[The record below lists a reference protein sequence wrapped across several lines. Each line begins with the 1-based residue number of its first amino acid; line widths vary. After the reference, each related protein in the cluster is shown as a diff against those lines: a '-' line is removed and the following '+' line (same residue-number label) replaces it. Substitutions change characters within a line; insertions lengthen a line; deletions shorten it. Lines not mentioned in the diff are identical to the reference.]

1 MNNLLRQISNTPV
14 TNSVISGLYPNIK
27 AINKKIS
34 ELERSDA
41 LVRLKRGLYVAS
53 PEITNTPLSTE
64 LIANHLYSPSYVSC
78 LTALRFYGLIPEG
91 VFFTQSMT
99 IKRGR
104 SFDTKIGHFQY
115 FTCSKEAFA
124 IGVTME
130 KTSNN
135 QQFLIA
141 TPEKALCDLIATTPS
156 LNLRY
161 KRETEEYLE
170 QSLRLDMEEFYKM
183 RLSIFQEYATIG
195 RKANSVQQIIN
206 LLCNS

>member
-1 MNNLLRQISNTPV
+1 MNNLLREISNIPV
-14 TNSVISGLYPNIK
+14 TNSVISSLHPNIK

-34 ELERSDA
+34 ELEHSNA
-41 LVRLKRGLYVAS
+41 LIRLNRGLYVAS
-53 PEITNTPLSTE
+53 PEITHTPLSTE

-78 LTALRFYGLIPEG
+78 LTALRFYGLIPED
-91 VFFTQSMT
+91 VFITQSMT

-104 SFDTKIGHFQY
+104 TFNTKLGCFQY

-124 IGVTME
+124 VGITIAKV
-130 KTSNN
+130 SN

-141 TPEKALCDLIATTPS
+141 TPEKALCDFIATSPS

-170 QSLRLDMEEFYKM
+170 EYLRLDMEEFYKM
-183 RLSIFQEYATIG
+183 RISIFQEYATVG
-195 RKANSVQQIIN
+195 KKANSVQQIIN
-206 LLCNS
+206 LLVKS

>member
-1 MNNLLRQISNTPV
+1 MNNLLIQISNTPV

-34 ELERSDA
+34 ELEHSNA
-41 LVRLKRGLYVAS
+41 LIRLKRGLYVAS
-53 PEITNTPLSTE
+53 PKITNVPLSTE
-64 LIANHLYSPSYVSC
+64 IIANHLYSPSYVSC
-78 LTALRFYGLIPEG
+78 LTALRFYALIPEE
-91 VFFTQSMT
+91 VFITQSMT
-99 IKRGR
+99 IKHGR
-104 SFDTKIGHFQY
+104 TFDTKIGQFRY

-124 IGVTME
+124 VGITIAKVG
-130 KTSNN
+130 N

-141 TPEKALCDLIATTPS
+141 TPEKALCDLIAITPS

-170 QSLRLDMEEFYKM
+170 QNLRLDMEEFYKM

-195 RKANSVQQIIN
+195 KKANSIQQIIN
-206 LLCNS
+206 LLSKL

>member
-1 MNNLLRQISNTPV
+1 
-14 TNSVISGLYPNIK
+14 VISGLYPNIK

-78 LTALRFYGLIPEG
+78 LTALRFYGLIPEA

-170 QSLRLDMEEFYKM
+170 QNLRLDMEEFYKM
-183 RLSIFQEYATIG
+183 RLSIFQEYATVG
-195 RKANSVQQIIN
+195 KKATSIQQIIN
-206 LLCNS
+206 LLSKS

>member
-1 MNNLLRQISNTPV
+1 MNNLLREISNIPV
-14 TNSVISGLYPNIK
+14 TNSVISSLHPNIK

-34 ELERSDA
+34 ELEHSNA
-41 LVRLKRGLYVAS
+41 LIRLKRGLYVAS
-53 PEITNTPLSTE
+53 PEITHTPLSTE

-78 LTALRFYGLIPEG
+78 LTALRFYGLIPED
-91 VFFTQSMT
+91 VFITQSMT

-104 SFDTKIGHFQY
+104 TFNTKLGCFQY

-124 IGVTME
+124 VGITIAKVG
-130 KTSNN
+130 N

-141 TPEKALCDLIATTPS
+141 TPEKALCDFIATSPS

-170 QSLRLDMEEFYKM
+170 EYLRLDMEEFYKM
-183 RLSIFQEYATIG
+183 RISIFQEYATVG
-195 RKANSVQQIIN
+195 KKANSVQQIIN
-206 LLCNS
+206 LLSKS

>member
-1 MNNLLRQISNTPV
+1 MNNPFRQINNTPV
-14 TNSVISGLYPNIK
+14 TNSIISGLFPSIK

-34 ELERSDA
+34 ELEHSNA
-41 LVRLKRGLYVAS
+41 IIRLKRGLYVVS
-53 PEITNTPLSTE
+53 PEIINTPLSTE

-91 VFFTQSMT
+91 VFITQSIT

-104 SFDTKIGHFQY
+104 TFDTKVGKFQY
-115 FTCSKEAFA
+115 FTCSKEAFN
-124 IGVTME
+124 IGITIA
-130 KTSNN
+130 KAGN

-141 TPEKALCDLIATTPS
+141 TPEKALCDLIAITPS

-170 QSLRLDMEEFYKM
+170 QNLRLDMEKFYKM
-183 RLSIFQEYATIG
+183 RLSIFQEYATVG
-195 RKANSVQQIIN
+195 RKANSIQQIIN
-206 LLCNS
+206 LLSNS

>member
-1 MNNLLRQISNTPV
+1 MNNLLREISNIPV
-14 TNSVISGLYPNIK
+14 TNSIISSLHPNIK

-34 ELERSDA
+34 ELEHSNA
-41 LVRLKRGLYVAS
+41 LIRLKRGLYVAS
-53 PEITNTPLSTE
+53 PEITHTPLSTE

-78 LTALRFYGLIPEG
+78 LTALRFYGLIPED
-91 VFFTQSMT
+91 VFITQSMT

-104 SFDTKIGHFQY
+104 TFNTKLGYFQY

-124 IGVTME
+124 VGITIAKVG
-130 KTSNN
+130 N

-141 TPEKALCDLIATTPS
+141 TPEKALCDFIATTPS

-170 QSLRLDMEEFYKM
+170 EYLRLDMEEFYKM
-183 RLSIFQEYATIG
+183 RKSIFQEYATVG
-195 RKANSVQQIIN
+195 KKANSVQQIIN
-206 LLCNS
+206 LLSKS

>member
-1 MNNLLRQISNTPV
+1 MNNLLREISNIPV
-14 TNSVISGLYPNIK
+14 TNSVISSLHPNIK

-34 ELERSDA
+34 ELEHSNA
-41 LVRLKRGLYVAS
+41 LIRLKRGLYVAS
-53 PEITNTPLSTE
+53 PEITHTPLSTE
-64 LIANHLYSPSYVSC
+64 LIANHIYSPSYVSC
-78 LTALRFYGLIPEG
+78 LTALRFYGIIPED
-91 VFFTQSMT
+91 VFITQSMT

-104 SFDTKIGHFQY
+104 TFNTKLGCFQY

-124 IGVTME
+124 VGITIAKVG
-130 KTSNN
+130 N

-170 QSLRLDMEEFYKM
+170 EYLRLDMEEFYKM
-183 RLSIFQEYATIG
+183 RFSIFQEYATVG
-195 RKANSVQQIIN
+195 KKANSVQQIIN
-206 LLCNS
+206 LLSKS

>member
-1 MNNLLRQISNTPV
+1 MNNLLREISNIPV
-14 TNSVISGLYPNIK
+14 TNSVISSLHPNIK

-34 ELERSDA
+34 ELEHSNA
-41 LVRLKRGLYVAS
+41 LIRLKRGLYVAS
-53 PEITNTPLSTE
+53 PEITHTPLSTE
-64 LIANHLYSPSYVSC
+64 LIANHIYSPSYVSC
-78 LTALRFYGLIPEG
+78 LTALRFYGLIPED
-91 VFFTQSMT
+91 VFITQSMT

-104 SFDTKIGHFQY
+104 TFNTKLGCFQY

-124 IGVTME
+124 VGITIAKVG
-130 KTSNN
+130 N

-170 QSLRLDMEEFYKM
+170 EYLRLDMEEFYKM
-183 RLSIFQEYATIG
+183 RFSIFQEYATVG
-195 RKANSVQQIIN
+195 KKANSVQQIIN
-206 LLCNS
+206 LLSKS

>member
-170 QSLRLDMEEFYKM
+170 QNLRLDMEEFYKM

>member
-1 MNNLLRQISNTPV
+1 MNNLLREISNIPV
-14 TNSVISGLYPNIK
+14 TNSVISSLHPNIK

-34 ELERSDA
+34 ELEHSNA
-41 LVRLKRGLYVAS
+41 LIRLKRGLYVAS
-53 PEITNTPLSTE
+53 PEITHTPLSTE

-78 LTALRFYGLIPEG
+78 LTALRFYGLIPED
-91 VFFTQSMT
+91 VFITQSMT

-104 SFDTKIGHFQY
+104 TFNTKLGCFQY

-124 IGVTME
+124 VGITIAKVG
-130 KTSNN
+130 K

-141 TPEKALCDLIATTPS
+141 TPEKALCDFIATSPS

-170 QSLRLDMEEFYKM
+170 EYLRLDMEEFYKM
-183 RLSIFQEYATIG
+183 RISIFQEYATVG
-195 RKANSVQQIIN
+195 KKANSVQQIIN
-206 LLCNS
+206 LLGKS

>member
-1 MNNLLRQISNTPV
+1 MNNLLREISNIPV
-14 TNSVISGLYPNIK
+14 TNSVISSLHPSIK

-34 ELERSDA
+34 ELEHSNA
-41 LVRLKRGLYVAS
+41 LIRLKRGLYVAS
-53 PEITNTPLSTE
+53 PEITHTPLSTE

-78 LTALRFYGLIPEG
+78 LTALRFYGLIPED
-91 VFFTQSMT
+91 VFITQSMT

-104 SFDTKIGHFQY
+104 TFNTKLGCFQY

-124 IGVTME
+124 VGITIAKVG
-130 KTSNN
+130 N

-141 TPEKALCDLIATTPS
+141 TPEKALCDFIATSPS

-170 QSLRLDMEEFYKM
+170 EYLRLDMEEFYKM
-183 RLSIFQEYATIG
+183 RISIFQEYATVG
-195 RKANSVQQIIN
+195 KKANSVQQIIN
-206 LLCNS
+206 LLSKS

>member
-34 ELERSDA
+34 ELEHSNA

-78 LTALRFYGLIPEG
+78 LTALSFYGLIPEG
-91 VFFTQSMT
+91 VFITQSMT

-115 FTCSKEAFA
+115 FKCSKEAFA

-130 KTSNN
+130 KTSN

-170 QSLRLDMEEFYKM
+170 QNLRLDMEEFHKM

-195 RKANSVQQIIN
+195 RKANSIQQIIN

>member
-1 MNNLLRQISNTPV
+1 MNNLLREISNIPV
-14 TNSVISGLYPNIK
+14 TNSIISSLHPNIK

-34 ELERSDA
+34 ELEHSNA
-41 LVRLKRGLYVAS
+41 LIRLKRGLYVAS
-53 PEITNTPLSTE
+53 PEITHTPLSTE

-78 LTALRFYGLIPEG
+78 LTALRFYGLIPED
-91 VFFTQSMT
+91 VFITQSMT

-104 SFDTKIGHFQY
+104 TFNTKLGCFQY

-124 IGVTME
+124 VGITIAKVG
-130 KTSNN
+130 N

-141 TPEKALCDLIATTPS
+141 TPEKALCDFIATTPS

-170 QSLRLDMEEFYKM
+170 EYLRLDMEEFHKM
-183 RLSIFQEYATIG
+183 RLSIFQEYATVG
-195 RKANSVQQIIN
+195 KKANSVQQIIN
-206 LLCNS
+206 LLSKS

>member
-34 ELERSDA
+34 ELEHSNA
-41 LVRLKRGLYVAS
+41 LIRLKRGLYVVS

-78 LTALRFYGLIPEG
+78 LTALRFYGLIPED
-91 VFFTQSMT
+91 VFITQSMT

-104 SFDTKIGHFQY
+104 TFNTKLGCFQY

-124 IGVTME
+124 VGITIAKVG
-130 KTSNN
+130 N

-141 TPEKALCDLIATTPS
+141 TPEKALCDFIATTPS

-170 QSLRLDMEEFYKM
+170 EYLRLDMEEFYMM
-183 RLSIFQEYATIG
+183 RLSIFQEYATVG
-195 RKANSVQQIIN
+195 KKANSVQQIIN
-206 LLCNS
+206 LLSKS

>member
-1 MNNLLRQISNTPV
+1 MNNLLREISNIPV
-14 TNSVISGLYPNIK
+14 TNSIISSLHPNIK

-34 ELERSDA
+34 ELEHSNA
-41 LVRLKRGLYVAS
+41 LIRLKRGLYVAS
-53 PEITNTPLSTE
+53 PEITHTPLSTE

-78 LTALRFYGLIPEG
+78 LTALRFYGLIPED
-91 VFFTQSMT
+91 VFITQSMT

-104 SFDTKIGHFQY
+104 TFNTKLGCFQY

-124 IGVTME
+124 VGITIAKVG
-130 KTSNN
+130 N

-141 TPEKALCDLIATTPS
+141 TPEKALCDFIATTPS

-170 QSLRLDMEEFYKM
+170 EYLRLDMEEFYMM
-183 RLSIFQEYATIG
+183 RLSIFQEYATVG
-195 RKANSVQQIIN
+195 KKANSVQQIIN
-206 LLCNS
+206 LLSKS

>member
-78 LTALRFYGLIPEG
+78 LTALRFYGLIPEA

-104 SFDTKIGHFQY
+104 SYDTKIGHFQY

>member
-1 MNNLLRQISNTPV
+1 MNNLLIQISNTPV

-34 ELERSDA
+34 ELERSNA
-41 LVRLKRGLYVAS
+41 LIRLKRGLYVAS
-53 PEITNTPLSTE
+53 PEITNPPLSTE

-78 LTALRFYGLIPEG
+78 LTALRFYGLIPEE
-91 VFFTQSMT
+91 VLITQSLT
-99 IKRGR
+99 IKRGCT
-104 SFDTKIGHFQY
+104 FETKIGQFQY
-115 FTCSKEAFA
+115 FTCSKNAFA
-124 IGVTME
+124 IGITMA
-130 KTSNN
+130 KTSN

-170 QSLRLDMEEFYKM
+170 HNLRLDMDEFHKM
-183 RLSIFQEYATIG
+183 RLSIFQEYATVG
-195 RKANSVQQIIN
+195 KKATSIQQIIN
-206 LLCNS
+206 LLSKS